1 MRPPVFF
8 AIFIPILSIIVT
20 TLFINFLQNR
30 HLSTKMIK
38 VLFTTVTGG
47 VLVGIIIFIELIA

>member
-38 VLFTTVTGG
+38 VLFTTVTVG